1 MKRFFILLSLGL
13 SVFPLLLAQKST
25 LTRQGT
31 ATQLQVDGQPFLI
44 LGGELGNSSATCA
57 ADIERIF
64 PKLKRM
70 GLNTVLTPAYWDLT
84 EPIEGVY
91 DFTLTDQV
99 IEQARRNNLR
109 VIFLWF
115 GAWKNSMS
123 CYAPQWFKEDYHKY
137 PRAHTAQGKPL
148 EIASVFSETVFQAD
162 NRAFTRWLEHIAEID
177 KETGTVIM
185 IQIENEIGMLESAR
199 DYSAAAN
206 KAFQSSVPKALTT
219 YLQKNY
225 RQLHPQMREKWNSL
239 KQRKEG
245 TWQEIFGND
254 IFTDEIFMAWHY
266 ASYVERMAQ
275 TARSIYNVPL
285 YVNAAMNSRRRKPG
299 EYPSAGP
306 LAHLID
312 VWHCAAPSIDLLA
325 PDLYDDGFKNW
336 VAQYHRHNNPLFIP
350 EIRLADNN
358 GVRAFYIFGEHDAIG
373 FSPFSIEDGS
383 DSQQAPLVQ
392 SYGKLKEMMPLL
404 TQYQGKGVMKGL
416 LFDQENKERILHNDD
431 LVITCR
437 HYFTLP
443 WDPRAT
449 DGSKWPEGGGI
460 ILKLSSKEYIVAG
473 SGIVVEFAKS
483 TEKASGNAKELLGE
497 DGFKLKGENEQH
509 SYTESKK
516 FQGKRCG
523 LGSVDEIQ
531 INPDGSFGYI
541 RRLNG
546 DQTHQGRHVRISVG
560 DFKILHVKLYE
571 YE

>member
-31 ATQLQVDGQPFLI
+31 ATQLQIDGQPFLI

-162 NRAFTRWLEHIAEID
+162 NRAFTRWLEHIAKID

-350 EIRLADNN
+350 EIHLTDNN
-358 GVRAFYIFGEHDAIG
+358 GVRAFYIFGEHNAMGI
-373 FSPFSIEDGS
+373 SPFSIEDGS
-383 DSQQAPLVQ
+383 DAPTTPLVQ
-392 SYGKLKEMMPLL
+392 SYRKLHELMPLL
-404 TQYQGKGVMKGL
+404 TRHQGKGNMHGL
-416 LFDQENKERILHNDD
+416 LFDQQDKERILVFDD
-431 LVITCR
+431 LTLTCR
-437 HYFTLP
+437 HNFTLP
-443 WDPRAT
+443 WDSRAT
-449 DGSKWPEGGGI
+449 DGSIWPEGGGI
-460 ILKLSSKEYIVAG
+460 ILRLAKNEYIVAG
-473 SGIVVEFAKS
+473 NGIVVEFAKTS
-483 TEKASGNAKELLGE
+483 EKQQETKRQTLGE
-497 DGFKLKGENEQH
+497 DGFLQQSGEETITQQTTHFKG
-509 SYTESKK
+509 T
-516 FQGKRCG
+516 RCG
-523 LGSVDEIQ
+523 ISSVDEIAVQ
-531 INPDGSFGYI
+531 PNGELQYI

-546 DQTHQGRHVRISVG
+546 DQSHQGRHVRISVG
-560 DFKILHVKLYE
+560 DWKVLHVKLYE
-571 YE
+571 YK